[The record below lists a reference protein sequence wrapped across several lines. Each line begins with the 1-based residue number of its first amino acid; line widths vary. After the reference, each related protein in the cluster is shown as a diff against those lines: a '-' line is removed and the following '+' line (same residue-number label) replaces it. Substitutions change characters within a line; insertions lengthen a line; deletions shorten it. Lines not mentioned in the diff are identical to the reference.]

1 MKINEVAFSAYK
13 VTDVDRA
20 RGFYEGV
27 LGLKNDGVHGGP
39 AGTWIEYSM
48 GPHTL
53 AITNLDS
60 PWKPSGDGGMVALE
74 ADDFDKAVAEMRAAG
89 VKFNMEPFASPVCRM
104 AIVADPDGNTVC
116 IHRRN
121 DSPK

>member
-1 MKINEVAFSAYK
+1 MQIHEIAFSAYK
-13 VTDVDRA
+13 VSDVGRA

-27 LGLKNDGVHGGP
+27 LELKTDGVHGSP
-39 AGTWIEYSM
+39 SGTWIEYPI

-53 AITNLDS
+53 AITNVDS
-60 PWKPSGDGGMVALE
+60 PWKPSSDGGMVALE
-74 ADDFDKAVAEMRAAG
+74 VDDFDASIAELDKAG
-89 VKFNMEPFASPVCRM
+89 VKFYMEPFASPVCRM

-121 DSPK
+121 DPA

>member
-1 MKINEVAFSAYK
+1 MKIGEVAFSAYK
-13 VTDVDRA
+13 VTDIDRA

-39 AGTWIEYSM
+39 AGSWIEYPI

-53 AITNLDS
+53 AITDVAS
-60 PWKPSGDGGMVALE
+60 PWKPCSDGGMVALE
-74 ADDFDKAVAEMRAAG
+74 VENFDEAVAEMRTAG
-89 VKFNMEPFASPVCRM
+89 VKFSVEPFASPVCRM
-104 AIVADPDGNTVC
+104 AIVTDPDGNTIC

-121 DSPK
+121 DPA

>member
-1 MKINEVAFSAYK
+1 MKISEIAFSAYK
-13 VTDVDRA
+13 VTDIERA

-39 AGTWIEYSM
+39 AGTWIEYPL

-53 AITNLDS
+53 AITDVAS
-60 PWKPSGDGGMVALE
+60 PWSPSGDGGMVALE
-74 ADDFDKAVAEMRAAG
+74 VDNFDAAVAEMRTAG
-89 VKFNMEPFASPVCRM
+89 VKFSVEPFASPVCRM
-104 AIVADPDGNTVC
+104 AIVTDPDGNTVC

-121 DSPK
+121 DPA